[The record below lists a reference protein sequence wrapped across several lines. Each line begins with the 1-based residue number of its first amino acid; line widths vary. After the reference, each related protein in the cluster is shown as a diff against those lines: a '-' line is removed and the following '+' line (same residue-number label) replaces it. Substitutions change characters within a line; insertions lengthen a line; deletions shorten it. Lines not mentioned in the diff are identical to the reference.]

1 MDFMKKKICIIT
13 SSFPSHK
20 NDSSSAGVF
29 VRDFALLLAQENFD
43 VFVIAPQRNDS
54 KYNDERISIH
64 FFPWLGGEMGLS
76 FYNPKNPIHFFKLAS
91 VILSGIWST
100 IKFVKKNDVD
110 ICLAMW
116 AVPSGIFSLAA
127 KILLKKPY
135 LVWSLGSDIIKI
147 KDYPLGKFIL
157 KKVLKNSQK
166 LFADGLHLA
175 KVVEN
180 ISERKCDFL
189 PSGRILKMEIQ
200 EIDYTRFDP
209 TKTNFM
215 FLGRYHESKG
225 IDLLIEAIAL
235 LSREEKEKNLFH
247 IFGGGP
253 LESTI
258 KKKVK
263 ELNLEF
269 NTFVNSYLDGNQI
282 YSYMSKSDFI
292 VIPSRSETIA
302 LVMVEAIRTKKPLV
316 LTNVG
321 DMGSL
326 VTKYKIGF
334 VVEPNAKSIAE
345 GLRLAIKSDQK
356 ERKSF
361 LLGMKDLENFLDF
374 KKSVKTFVESI
385 N

>member
-1 MDFMKKKICIIT
+1 MKKKICIIT
-13 SSFPSHK
+13 SSFPIDK
-20 NDSSSAGVF
+20 KDNSSAGVF
-29 VRDFALLLAQENFD
+29 VRDFALLLANENFD
-43 VFVIAPQRNDS
+43 VFVLAPQKNGS
-54 KYNDERISIH
+54 KYYDDRISIN
-64 FFPWLGGEMGLS
+64 FFPWLGGKVGLS
-76 FYNPKNPIHFFKLAS
+76 SYNPKNPIQFFKL
-91 VILSGIWST
+91 VNVVMSGIWST
-100 IKFVKKNDVD
+100 IKFVKKNDID

-116 AVPSGIFSLAA
+116 AVPSGIFALAA

-135 LVWSLGSDIIKI
+135 VVWSLGSDILKI
-147 KDYPLGKFIL
+147 QDYPLGKVIL

-175 KVVEN
+175 KAVEN

-189 PSGRILKMEIQ
+189 PSGRILNMEIH
-200 EIDYTRFDP
+200 EVDYVRFDP

-215 FLGRYHESKG
+215 FLGRYHQTKG
-225 IDLLIEAIAL
+225 IDLLIESIAL
-235 LSREEKEKNLFH
+235 LSREEKEKILFH

-253 LESTI
+253 LESII

-269 NTFVNSYLDGNQI
+269 NTFVNSYLEGNQI
-282 YSYMSKSDFI
+282 FSYMSKSDFV
-292 VIPSRSETIA
+292 VIPSRSESIP
-302 LVMVEAIRTKKPLV
+302 LVLSEAIQTRKPLV

-326 VTKYKIGF
+326 ATKYKIGF
-334 VVEPNAKSIAE
+334 VIEPNSKSLAE

-361 LLGMKDLENFLDF
+361 LLGMKDLENYLDVR
-374 KKSVKTFVESI
+374 KSVKTIAESI